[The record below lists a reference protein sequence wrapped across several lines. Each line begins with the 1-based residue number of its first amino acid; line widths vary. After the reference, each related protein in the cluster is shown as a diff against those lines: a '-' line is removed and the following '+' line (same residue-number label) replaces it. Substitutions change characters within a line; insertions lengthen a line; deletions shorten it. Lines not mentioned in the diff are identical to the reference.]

1 MKLFSRI
8 LTGAAVS
15 ACLLCFAGCGNNG
28 GTASPAPAADGQS
41 AAESAAENAAPVKVD
56 PSGTELKLSEM
67 TPSAVKAGD
76 VLTGSITVTDGKITS
91 AACGCE
97 IAGQSYAADTEMLY
111 YSVYDSESNCCLYG
125 TNIESEQAALQQLA
139 DQWKDYLAKSAEGTA
154 TDADI
159 PKSPVQITGIAVPV
173 SDAIRSTFSE
183 WYGEGFDTD
192 CVTDYVF
199 LAYQK

>member
-1 MKLFSRI
+1 MKLIFRI

-28 GTASPAPAADGQS
+28 GTASPAPAAENQS
-41 AAESAAENAAPVKVD
+41 AAESAAESAVPVKVD

-67 TPSAVKAGD
+67 TPSAVRTGD
-76 VLTGSITVTDGKITS
+76 VLTGSVNVTDGKITS
-91 AACGCE
+91 AVCGCE
-97 IAGQSYAADTEMLY
+97 IAGQSYAADTEMQY

-139 DQWKDYLAKSAEGTA
+139 DQWKDYLSKSAEGTA

-159 PKSPVQITGIAVPV
+159 PKSPVQITGIAVPI
-173 SDAIRSTFSE
+173 SDALRSTFSE
-183 WYGEGFDTD
+183 WYGEGFDSD
-192 CVTDYVF
+192 CVTDHVF